1 MTKEEIK
8 QYRELDEKFNKEC
21 NRVARYL
28 VRFNYEYNYVTDWE
42 IYIDHIK
49 EATATSNGEEIHG
62 WGDCYSRGCYMGVEN
77 VYFDAELLTY
87 TDEELDNYVND
98 LIKEKTKEEE
108 EKKRKTEEEKRNKEL
123 ATLKR
128 LKEKYGNISL

>member
-21 NRVARYL
+21 NRVARHL
-28 VRFNYEYNYVTDWE
+28 VRFNYDYNYVTDWE
-42 IYIDHIK
+42 IYD
-49 EATATSNGEEIHG
+49 EEEIHG

-98 LIKEKTKEEE
+98 LINENAKKEEE
-108 EKKRKTEEEKRNKEL
+108 KRRMTEEEKRNKEL

-128 LKEKYGNISL
+128 LKEKYGDISL